1 MKRDCPEILRDV
13 LSLPTAP
20 FCEEAVVDYARCFA
34 KRRGLALERDG
45 GGNVLLR
52 YRKVAARGRRPLRW
66 VFAAHMDH
74 PGFVAARRRGRTL
87 WARFVG
93 TVEKRY
99 FPGSRARFFAPGGE
113 IAGTVETVRKAPD
126 GTGLSVRLRL
136 DRPADVPAGTIGMWD
151 FPAVR
156 VRGHRLSARACDD
169 LVGVAS
175 VLCAMDDLARRGV
188 AADVTGLLTRAEES
202 GFVGALAA
210 CRDRTVPHTA
220 LLVAIEAS
228 AARVEVPLGS
238 GVVVRVG
245 DRMRTF
251 DPSLTAHVDAVAKD
265 LAKHHRSFRHTR
277 HLMPGGTCE
286 STIYAAWGYTA
297 AAVCIPLGNYHNRG
311 RNDRIA
317 PEQIDLGD
325 FASLVQLLTGL
336 AESKAAPADTDAK
349 LRTALTARL
358 LRYGPL
364 LKSRASDSPEG
375 RRQRGE
381 DVPS

>member
-1 MKRDCPEILRDV
+1 MNILRDV
-13 LSLPTAP
+13 LSLSTAP
-20 FCEEAVVDYARCFA
+20 FCEEAVVEYVRRFA
-34 KRRGLALERDG
+34 DARGLTFRQDQ
-45 GGNVLLR
+45 GGNVVLR
-52 YRKVAARGRRPLRW
+52 YRKTAARGRRPLRW

-87 WARFVG
+87 WARFLG
-93 TVEKRY
+93 SVEKRY

-113 IAGTVETVRKAPD
+113 IAGTVETVRKSPD
-126 GTGLSVRLRL
+126 GMGFSVRLTL
-136 DRPADVPAGTIGMWD
+136 DRPADVPPGTVGMWD
-151 FPAVR
+151 FPAMR
-156 VRGHRLSARACDD
+156 IRGGRLSARACDD
-169 LVGVAS
+169 LAGVAS
-175 VLCAMDDLARRGV
+175 VLCALDALSRRGV

-210 CRDRTVPHTA
+210 CRDRTIPHTA

-228 AARVEVPLGS
+228 AAQPEAPLGS

-245 DRMRTF
+245 DRTRTF

-265 LAKHHRSFRHTR
+265 LTRHHRDFRYGR

-286 STIYAAWGYTA
+286 STVYAAWGYTTT
-297 AAVCIPLGNYHNRG
+297 AVCIPLGNYHNRG

-349 LRTALTARL
+349 LRAALTYRL
-358 LRYGPL
+358 RRYGSL
-364 LKSRASDSPEG
+364 LASRPPG
-375 RRQRGE
+375 NPRPRQKRND
-381 DVPS
+381 DVPF

>member
-1 MKRDCPEILRDV
+1 MQPMHDSDMKTLHDI

-20 FCEEAVVDYARCFA
+20 FREEAVVEYVRRFA
-34 KRRGLALERDG
+34 DARGLTFRRDK
-45 GGNVLLR
+45 GGNVVLR
-52 YRKVAARGRRPLRW
+52 YRKTAVRGGRPLRW

-87 WARFVG
+87 WARFLG
-93 TVEKRY
+93 SVEKRY

-113 IAGTVETVRKAPD
+113 IAGTVESVRKSPD
-126 GTGLSVRLRL
+126 GVGLSVRLKL
-136 DRPADVPAGTIGMWD
+136 DRSADVPAGTVGMWD

-156 VRGHRLSARACDD
+156 VREQRVSARACDD
-169 LVGVAS
+169 LAGVAS
-175 VLCAMDDLARRGV
+175 VLCAMDALARRGV
-188 AADVTGLLTRAEES
+188 PADVTGLLTRAEES

-210 CRDRTVPHTA
+210 CRDRTVPRTA

-228 AARVEVPLGS
+228 AAHVEAPLGS
-238 GVVVRVG
+238 GVIVRVG

-265 LAKHHRSFRHTR
+265 LAKHHRGFRFGR

-286 STIYAAWGYTA
+286 STVYAAWGYTA
-297 AAVCIPLGNYHNRG
+297 AAVCIPLGNYHNRA

-336 AESKAAPADTDAK
+336 AESKTTPADTDAK
-349 LRTALTARL
+349 LRTALTGRL

-364 LKSRASDSPEG
+364 L
-375 RRQRGE
+375 RG
-381 DVPS
+381 